1 MEMDFYRPEEW
12 SRERRF
18 LTAQTY
24 NLAHTLLTRSGLS
37 CLFVPI
43 RPILYLAVLDS
54 EEFIFIDR
62 QSSSQIEISWQSFR
76 PQARWAIDQPV
87 PYEAVYYRSTAI
99 LTMKRLQEEFYR
111 ALQEFA
117 ARQRITAP
125 AEVIP
130 FPSRG
135 H

>member
-18 LTAQTY
+18 LPAPTY
-24 NLAHTLLTRSGLS
+24 NLGHTLLARSGLS

-43 RPILYLAVLDS
+43 RTMLYLAVLDG

-62 QSSSQIEISWQSFR
+62 QGGRHVEISWQSFR
-76 PQARWAIDQPV
+76 PQARWGIDQPV

-99 LTMKRLQEEFYR
+99 LTMRRLQNEFYR

-117 ARQRITAP
+117 ARQRITAS

-130 FPSRG
+130 FPSR
-135 H
+135 HH